1 MRICVTKLPV
11 IINIPPKISVKT
23 KVPDLKHKTVWYR
36 RPKTLGKEAFKFRE
50 TLTNCSFW
58 SQNAL
63 RIMCHCKWC
72 RTLGKLYCGM
82 TACRRMLQ
90 TQLNLSF
97 RIPCFR
103 VAATNLARSWSR
115 DMLLQHWTL
124 KQELT
129 ERRKSRTEIKQADC
143 LLTDYDCLITIAQKI
158 ETDTLTFWDTT
169 DVVGDMVI
177 FTCLLLYLF
186 SCI

>member
-1 MRICVTKLPV
+1 MCTYHPIVCTYCKRTSYQKVYILFIVLSLNSEVTNKTMVWGLCSNENMCYKTTC
-11 IINIPPKISVKT
+11 NIPPKSSVKT
-23 KVPDLKHKTVWYR
+23 KVPDLKHKTVWHR
-36 RPKTLGKEAFKFRE
+36 RTKTLGKEAFKFRD

-72 RTLGKLYCGM
+72 RKLGKLYCGM

-90 TQLNLSF
+90 MQLNLTF

-103 VAATNLARSWSR
+103 VAATNFARSWRR

-124 KQELT
+124 KQKLT
-129 ERRKSRTEIKQADC
+129 ERRKK
-143 LLTDYDCLITIAQKI
+143 KK
-158 ETDTLTFWDTT
+158 
-169 DVVGDMVI
+169 
-177 FTCLLLYLF
+177 
-186 SCI
+186 